1 MEKKYWVGAAALA
14 AVALLW
20 FFVFRAGAPSIRNY
34 PSAGT
39 DIIAFGDSLVAGVG
53 AESGMD
59 FVSLLSQKIGKPII
73 NLGVPGETTEQGL
86 ARVGALDQYHPKVV
100 LLLFGGSDYLRRLS
114 QDETFANLSRI
125 IEEIQSRGAIVL
137 LLGVRGGVL
146 SDHFR
151 GPFGDLSKKY
161 HTAYVPDVL
170 SGLFGHRDLMSDE
183 VHPNGAGYTII
194 ADRIYPILAP
204 LLK

>member
-86 ARVGALDQYHPKVV
+86 ARAGGA
-100 LLLFGGSDYLRRLS
+100 RRKYPH
-114 QDETFANLSRI
+114 
-125 IEEIQSRGAIVL
+125 RGV
-137 LLGVRGGVL
+137 
-146 SDHFR
+146 
-151 GPFGDLSKKY
+151 
-161 HTAYVPDVL
+161 
-170 SGLFGHRDLMSDE
+170 
-183 VHPNGAGYTII
+183 
-194 ADRIYPILAP
+194 
-204 LLK
+204 